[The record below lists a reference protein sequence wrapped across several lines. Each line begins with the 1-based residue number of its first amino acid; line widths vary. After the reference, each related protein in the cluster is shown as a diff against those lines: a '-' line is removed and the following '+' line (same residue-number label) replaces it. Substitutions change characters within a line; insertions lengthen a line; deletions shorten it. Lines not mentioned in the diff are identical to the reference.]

1 MILLENIIED
11 WLWCVY
17 DHPRD
22 FPNMFVAR
30 LWIVIDG
37 AAVPTKTIMT
47 SPRLENIRSVMRKAG
62 LAVLSRYTH
71 DDPNI
76 IETWQ

>member
-37 AAVPTKTIMT
+37 AAVPTKNNHDIATPGKH
-47 SPRLENIRSVMRKAG
+47 SQRHAQ
-62 LAVLSRYTH
+62 SRACGAIQIYA
-71 DDPNI
+71 
-76 IETWQ
+76 